1 LVALCRA
8 GLATPAGIEKE
19 TPQDQTVR
27 RGKPES
33 LECATL
39 VALCRAGLAT
49 PAGIEKET
57 LQDQPVRRGKPRLQ
71 KAAASRRTPNFF
83 LPRIE
88 ALPAHLETRK
98 ARRYCFPSAAN
109 P

>member
-27 RGKPES
+27 RGKP
-33 LECATL
+33 
-39 VALCRAGLAT
+39 
-49 PAGIEKET
+49 
-57 LQDQPVRRGKPRLQ
+57 RLQ

-83 LPRIE
+83 
-88 ALPAHLETRK
+88 
-98 ARRYCFPSAAN
+98 AAD
-109 P
+109 

>member
-19 TPQDQTVR
+19 
-27 RGKPES
+27 K
-33 LECATL
+33 
-39 VALCRAGLAT
+39 
-49 PAGIEKET
+49 
-57 LQDQPVRRGKPRLQ
+57 LQNQPVRRGKPRLH

-83 LPRIE
+83 AAGLSQAEKKNHGIHGKFYCADLIVRRRTTSVCSVFSGLPRNF
-88 ALPAHLETRK
+88 ADLTSVSFQHKSETR
-98 ARRYCFPSAAN
+98 AN